1 MDIYLSKYSSAAYE
15 TFTGEYCYGLNS
27 TRGKKDLLLGSTHY
41 TSSIDV
47 NALVENID
55 KFRRH
60 GTIVM
65 KGKFDTRL
73 EPLLGDTSRNHAM
86 AEFLWIECVSYFY
99 YYFKISL
106 LFPEISQERSAPHY

>member
-15 TFTGEYCYGLNS
+15 TFAREYCCGLIT
-27 TRGKKDLLLGSTHY
+27 TRGKKDALLGSAHY
-41 TSSIDV
+41 TSSIEV
-47 NALVENID
+47 NSLVENID
-55 KFRRH
+55 EFCRH

-106 LFPEISQERSAPHY
+106 

>member
-15 TFTGEYCYGLNS
+15 PFARECCCGPIS
-27 TRGKKDLLLGSTHY
+27 SRGKEDALLGSTHY
-41 TSSIDV
+41 TCSIEV

-55 KFRRH
+55 EFRRH
-60 GTIVM
+60 GTIMM

-86 AEFLWIECVSYFY
+86 AEFLWIERVS
-99 YYFKISL
+99 
-106 LFPEISQERSAPHY
+106 